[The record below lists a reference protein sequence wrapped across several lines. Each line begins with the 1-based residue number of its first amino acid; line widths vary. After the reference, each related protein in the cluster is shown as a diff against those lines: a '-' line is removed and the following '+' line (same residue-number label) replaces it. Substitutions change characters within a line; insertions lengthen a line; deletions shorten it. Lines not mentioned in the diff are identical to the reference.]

1 MKTKILATVA
11 LTTLLGTGLY
21 AAGCNFQGQGMQRMS
36 GMQAQGMQGM
46 KGMNNMQGMQGMKGM
61 KGNKS
66 CGMSKKGSKGSR
78 NSVMNIFRK
87 LNLSPDQYMKMAQI
101 RQEVF
106 KKYATFTN
114 TAFTKDSFDK
124 AKYVEIMKQKRDNMI
139 ESKAEIVEKS
149 YALLTPAQKEQFKVL
164 LDLREERRSTM
175 MLNRPYM
182 RRGMNF

>member
-1 MKTKILATVA
+1 MKRKILATVA

-21 AAGCNFQGQGMQRMS
+21 AAGCNFQGQNMQGMYGMQ
-36 GMQAQGMQGM
+36 GQGQGM
-46 KGMNNMQGMQGMKGM
+46 KGMNNMQGMKGM

-78 NSVMNIFRK
+78 NSVMNIFKK

-114 TAFTKDSFDK
+114 VAFTKDSFDK
-124 AKYVEIMKQKRDNMI
+124 TKYIEIMKQKRDNMI
-139 ESKAEIVEKS
+139 ESKAEMVEKS
-149 YALLTPAQKEQFKVL
+149 YALLTPEQKEQFKVL

-175 MLNRPYM
+175 MQNRPYM
-182 RRGMNF
+182 KKGMNF

>member
-1 MKTKILATVA
+1 MKRKILATVA

-21 AAGCNFQGQGMQRMS
+21 AAGCNFQGQNMQGMYGMQS
-36 GMQAQGMQGM
+36 QGKGM
-46 KGMNNMQGMQGMKGM
+46 KGMNNMQGMKGM

-66 CGMSKKGSKGSR
+66 CGMSKKGSRGSKGSR
-78 NSVMNIFRK
+78 NSVMNIFKK

-114 TAFTKDSFDK
+114 VAFTKDSFDK
-124 AKYVEIMKQKRDNMI
+124 AKYIEIMKQKRDNMI
-139 ESKAEIVEKS
+139 ESKAEMVEKS
-149 YALLTPAQKEQFKVL
+149 YALLTPEQKEQFKVL

-175 MLNRPYM
+175 MQNRPYM
-182 RRGMNF
+182 RKGMNF

>member
-1 MKTKILATVA
+1 MKRKILATVA

-21 AAGCNFQGQGMQRMS
+21 AAGCNFQGQNMQGMYGMQ
-36 GMQAQGMQGM
+36 GQGQGM
-46 KGMNNMQGMQGMKGM
+46 KGMNNMQGM

-78 NSVMNIFRK
+78 NSVMNIFKK

-114 TAFTKDSFDK
+114 LAFTKDSFDK
-124 AKYVEIMKQKRDNMI
+124 AKYIEIMKQKRDNMI
-139 ESKAEIVEKS
+139 ESKAEMVEKS
-149 YALLTPAQKEQFKVL
+149 YALLTPEQKEQFKVL

-175 MLNRPYM
+175 MQNRPYM
-182 RRGMNF
+182 KKGMNF

>member
-1 MKTKILATVA
+1 MKRKILATVA

-21 AAGCNFQGQGMQRMS
+21 AAGCNFQGQNMQGMYGMQ
-36 GMQAQGMQGM
+36 GQGQGM
-46 KGMNNMQGMQGMKGM
+46 KGMNNMQGMQGM

-78 NSVMNIFRK
+78 NSVMNIFKK

-114 TAFTKDSFDK
+114 VAFTKDSFDK
-124 AKYVEIMKQKRDNMI
+124 AKYIEIMKQKRDNMI
-139 ESKAEIVEKS
+139 ESKAEMVEKS
-149 YALLTPAQKEQFKVL
+149 YALLTPEQKEQFKVL

-175 MLNRPYM
+175 MQNRPYM
-182 RRGMNF
+182 KKGMNF